1 MKELDNRFFN
11 HGNIKEVNIS
21 SEMREDFLSY
31 SMSVIIDRALPDV
44 RDGMKPVHRRV
55 VWAMYDAGFTPDKPH
70 VKSANIV
77 GEVMGKYHPHGD
89 TAIYDTMVRM
99 AQPFSYRYPLVDGH
113 GNFGSLDGDGAAAMR
128 YTEARMSKISLELVQ
143 DIKKNTIDFKD
154 NYDARHKEP
163 VVLPSRFPNLLVNG
177 SMGIAVGMATNM
189 PTHNLGEVIDGIIA
203 VMDNP
208 DIDIMELMEKI
219 PGPAFPTGGYI
230 VGRSG
235 IRQAYETGRGS
246 VTIRSKVEIE
256 ELRDGKHKI
265 IIKEIPYLVNKLV
278 MYEKIHELAR
288 DKVIEGI
295 VELKDLSNDRNGIRI
310 EIETKKDVQLE
321 VLLNQLYKLTPVQS
335 SFGINNNVLVNN
347 APMTLPLKELIRY
360 YIDHQIEVIERRTR
374 YDLNEDEKRAHVL
387 EGLKKAIENIDRIIE
402 IIKTHRTDE
411 EILKIFFDEFGIDQI
426 QGEAILSM
434 QLRRLSGL
442 SYEKICAE
450 LNDLY
455 IEIADLKDILAN
467 HSRVLEIIKNELL
480 IIKEKYGDE
489 RRTQIIDGDIDV
501 EDEDRIPEHKIMI
514 SLSTNGYIKRI
525 PIDTYKTQ
533 NRGGR
538 GIKGMSLNE
547 EDKIDQ
553 TVTMSTHDF
562 LLIFTDKGKVY
573 RIKGYKIP
581 EASRNAKGIP
591 VINIINIEKDEKIK
605 SLVPIDKEAEISG
618 YLFFVTKQGICKR
631 VAAHEFESIRQN
643 GKIAITLK
651 EDDELIGVKPTRGD
665 EDIIIAASNG
675 KAVRF
680 REDCVRDMGRSASG
694 VRGMDVDGSEVIG
707 VATSNEGSKILI
719 VTENGNGK
727 KTDINEYRV
736 TSRGA
741 KGVKT
746 LKEND
751 RIGKL
756 VALKAIN
763 GDEDALIMTSDGIII
778 RIHLDQVS
786 ELSRVT
792 SGVRLITP
800 QPGTTV
806 QAVSIVEHEDEE
818 IINET
823 VQDSEK

>member
-219 PGPAFPTGGYI
+219 PGPDFPTGGYI

-265 IIKEIPYLVNKLV
+265 IIREIPYLVNKLA

-310 EIETKKDVQLE
+310 EIETKKDVQVE

-442 SYEKICAE
+442 SYEKICAG
-450 LNDLY
+450 
-455 IEIADLKDILAN
+455 KSFKSPGN
-467 HSRVLEIIKNELL
+467 H
-480 IIKEKYGDE
+480 
-489 RRTQIIDGDIDV
+489 
-501 EDEDRIPEHKIMI
+501 
-514 SLSTNGYIKRI
+514 
-525 PIDTYKTQ
+525 
-533 NRGGR
+533 
-538 GIKGMSLNE
+538 
-547 EDKIDQ
+547 
-553 TVTMSTHDF
+553 
-562 LLIFTDKGKVY
+562 
-573 RIKGYKIP
+573 
-581 EASRNAKGIP
+581 
-591 VINIINIEKDEKIK
+591 
-605 SLVPIDKEAEISG
+605 
-618 YLFFVTKQGICKR
+618 
-631 VAAHEFESIRQN
+631 
-643 GKIAITLK
+643 
-651 EDDELIGVKPTRGD
+651 
-665 EDIIIAASNG
+665 
-675 KAVRF
+675 
-680 REDCVRDMGRSASG
+680 
-694 VRGMDVDGSEVIG
+694 
-707 VATSNEGSKILI
+707 
-719 VTENGNGK
+719 
-727 KTDINEYRV
+727 
-736 TSRGA
+736 
-741 KGVKT
+741 
-746 LKEND
+746 
-751 RIGKL
+751 
-756 VALKAIN
+756 
-763 GDEDALIMTSDGIII
+763 
-778 RIHLDQVS
+778 
-786 ELSRVT
+786 
-792 SGVRLITP
+792 
-800 QPGTTV
+800 
-806 QAVSIVEHEDEE
+806 
-818 IINET
+818 
-823 VQDSEK
+823 